1 MNIALKVA
9 FDSKVLISKEVD
21 DVITLCIYADVV
33 IV

>member
-21 DVITLCIYADVV
+21 DVITGVV